1 MTHHRLPALLREPML
16 QFVLLGVLAY
26 AVYASLTPAAI
37 ETIVVRPEVL
47 HGLEAQRE
55 EILGRPLTGEE
66 RAAVLER
73 LIEDEILMQEAYR
86 RGIERSDSRVRQ
98 RLLTVMRSSLDE
110 VVPDPDRRQL
120 EEFFR
125 ENIDRYWD
133 KERITFEHA
142 HFPPGAAAAPEND
155 ADFLTT
161 LARGQY
167 VPPDD
172 PRQGILEVRTTTPA
186 EIRAAMGPEAS
197 ARVLALSQGEWAGPI
212 ESPLGV
218 HYVKI
223 THRQPL
229 PRPSFEAML
238 GYVRGDWELE
248 RREEIRS
255 RKVAQIARRYRVV
268 IPDE

>member
-1 MTHHRLPALLREPML
+1 
-16 QFVLLGVLAY
+16 
-26 AVYASLTPAAI
+26 
-37 ETIVVRPEVL
+37 
-47 HGLEAQRE
+47 
-55 EILGRPLTGEE
+55 
-66 RAAVLER
+66 
-73 LIEDEILMQEAYR
+73 
-86 RGIERSDSRVRQ
+86 
-98 RLLTVMRSSLDE
+98 MRSSLDE

-120 EEFFR
+120 EVFFR

-197 ARVLALSQGEWAGPI
+197 ARVLALPQGEWAGPI

-223 THRQPL
+223 TQRQPL